1 METACPWWLLIYS
14 GCLFLVVTCPWW
26 PLGHGGCLFM
36 GAVGLR
42 WLLVYGGSLFMA
54 VACQWQVLVHGDGLF
69 IGRLAGPDRGT
80 GTGLD
85 WTDFSAV
92 QSQSKRPDCETVR
105 SFGTVQS
112 SPTKDWTVQSSLF
125 NSLQNRPRTGPD
137 RTVASLFI
145 GAAGS

>member
-1 METACPWWLLIYS
+1 MVAARSWGLL
-14 GCLFLVVTCPWW
+14 V
-26 PLGHGGCLFM
+26 HGGCLFM

-92 QSQSKRPDCETVR
+92 QSQSKRPDRETV
-105 SFGTVQS
+105 SIF
-112 SPTKDWTVQSSLF
+112 DL
-125 NSLQNRPRTGPD
+125 D
-137 RTVASLFI
+137 RTETFI
-145 GAAGS
+145 AQAFINKLG